1 MMYSKGCNRHNI
13 YACIGSASIILEFT
27 TSDPRSC
34 RLSALDTKKIKR
46 IIRVTLLW
54 KKHVLSI
61 TQSRS
66 SEPSQQ
72 TIL

>member
-13 YACIGSASIILEFT
+13 YACTGSASIILECT

-34 RLSALDTKKIKR
+34 RLSASGTKKIKR